1 MTHHNDAIPSAAPPH
16 MAGSDPAATAPPATT
31 TSPQGRRPEE
41 IEHEIQS
48 IRARMDSVI
57 DEIEFRLSPGQ
68 MSGGVVQ
75 VVRDVIQG
83 GGDGLS
89 GRIARAVRANPIPVA
104 LMGVGA
110 LWLAVAVARTPESA
124 TEFDDYDR
132 HGRSLDPRSRH
143 LLTDLIAACRDGA
156 EAFRRAD
163 MTIADPALSAR
174 LEDLAEQLDR
184 SAVAMDAELRTGGGW
199 IETAGEGARVWSPM
213 HGLAE
218 ASARSVMAGAGGPG
232 ARGDLLARL
241 ESGLDGTLSLFRDAL
256 RDTPDDHLQVVIGA
270 QFHAIE
276 TARHRI
282 GALREAVV

>member
-1 MTHHNDAIPSAAPPH
+1 MTHRTDAIPSATPP
-16 MAGSDPAATAPPATT
+16 DTAA
-31 TSPQGRRPEE
+31 PQGRRPEE
-41 IEHEIQS
+41 IEHEIRS

-75 VVRDVIQG
+75 VVHDVIQG

-124 TEFDDYDR
+124 TEFDDYDP
-132 HGRSLDPRSRH
+132 HGRHLDPRSRH
-143 LLTDLIAACRDGA
+143 LLTDLTGACRDGA

-163 MTIADPALSAR
+163 MTIADPSLSGR
-174 LEDLAEQLDR
+174 LQELADQLDR
-184 SAVAMDAELRTGGGW
+184 SALALDAELREGGGW
-199 IETAGEGARVWSPM
+199 IETAGATAGEGARVWSPM

-218 ASARSVMAGAGGPG
+218 ASARSVMAGAGGP
-232 ARGDLLARL
+232 ATRGDLLARL
-241 ESGLDGTLSLFRDAL
+241 EGGLDGTLALFRDAL
-256 RDTPDDHLQVVIGA
+256 RDAPDEHLQVVIGA
-270 QFHAIE
+270 QFHALE
-276 TARHRI
+276 TVRYRV
-282 GALREAVV
+282 GALHEAVV

>member
-1 MTHHNDAIPSAAPPH
+1 MTHHNDAIPSAAPSAAH
-16 MAGSDPAATAPPATT
+16 SDAAATA

-124 TEFDDYDR
+124 TEFDDYDP
-132 HGRSLDPRSRH
+132 HGRHLDPRSRH

-163 MTIADPALSAR
+163 MTIADTTLSAR
-174 LEDLAEQLDR
+174 LEDLADQLDR
-184 SAVAMDAELRTGGGW
+184 SAMALDAELRTGGGW
-199 IETAGEGARVWSPM
+199 IETAGEGTRVWSPM

-241 ESGLDGTLSLFRDAL
+241 EGGLDGTLSLFRDAL

-276 TARHRI
+276 TARHRV

>member
-1 MTHHNDAIPSAAPPH
+1 MTHSNDAIPSAAPPNTT
-16 MAGSDPAATAPPATT
+16 AT
-31 TSPQGRRPEE
+31 QGRRPEE
-41 IEHEIQS
+41 IESEIQS
-48 IRARMDSVI
+48 IRARMDQVI

-124 TEFDDYDR
+124 TEFDDYDA
-132 HGRSLDPRSRH
+132 HGRQLDPHSRH
-143 LLTDLIAACRDGA
+143 LLTDLVGACRDGA

-163 MTIADPALSAR
+163 MTIADRALSGR
-174 LEDLAEQLDR
+174 LQELADQLDR
-184 SAVAMDAELRTGGGW
+184 SAMALDAELRDGGGW
-199 IETAGEGARVWSPM
+199 IETAGDGTRVWSPL

-256 RDTPDDHLQVVIGA
+256 RDAPDDHLQVAIGA
-270 QFHAIE
+270 QFHALE
-276 TARHRI
+276 TVRHRV